1 MITPE
6 QFKRACGTL
15 LGIVNKQSAVSAK
28 ANLGDK
34 STMEALS
41 DASGQLNDDTLRVLV
56 MGKFSSG
63 KSTFLNA
70 LMGQKLLPAKPTPT
84 TAVIGEIVYSDAAE
98 ATLYPKKGYAGGNK
112 PFSIKIDE
120 LSKYIVID
128 HTIPTTDKKKAENP
142 FSKIVIKYP
151 LTICKHGIMFVD
163 SPGLDDPTCHDTI
176 TKDYL
181 PTADAILYCMN
192 SSQAFSAADK
202 AEIERLISLGYKSI
216 IFVLTYYDVLL
227 YNDEMNGTNDAE
239 EAKRHYTQQLS
250 KYTDLGENG
259 IFFVGSL
266 PALNAK
272 LNNKPALLERS
283 NFPPLERRLD
293 EILFN
298 EKGRMKLLKALY
310 STRRVNR
317 TTSQHLTDLI
327 EIANSDKTGLSA
339 RIHDAQNKLNQAQ
352 SKANEIL
359 NQFRYSSA
367 SIITGAKDRGRHF
380 FLSEILPNISTWTE
394 GFTPNEDQSI
404 SMWHPKRTG
413 AAFTE
418 GCIKHVQSCIETK
431 MAEWCDSKLV
441 NGYVIPQLKNLTAQ
455 QNANL
460 EAYEE
465 DLKKVR
471 TTLHLSLDGETINDE
486 ENVGKTNRILSS
498 IAGFFGGGIGG
509 AISGATMG
517 WQGLVPTLVAQLIG
531 GIILG
536 IVSLFTPVGWPA
548 LIITLVLSTLAG
560 GGIAA
565 SGIEGKIKKK
575 IAEKMREEL
584 SNQQETIASDIGS
597 SVSGVLDKI
606 QIAVANG
613 LNAPVE
619 QFKQVLAEAKK
630 TVDAE
635 SSDIQNR
642 VSKYSQL
649 RKENNELANDMD
661 SFAQS
666 LNA

>member
-15 LGIVNKQSAVSAK
+15 LGIVNKQSAISAQ
-28 ANLGDK
+28 ASLGDK
-34 STMEALS
+34 TAMESLTEA
-41 DASGQLNDDTLRVLV
+41 GQQLNEDTLRVLV

-84 TAVIGEIVYSDAAE
+84 TAVIGEIVYSDNAG
-98 ATLYPKKGYAGGNK
+98 ATLFPKKGYAGGNK
-112 PFSIKIDE
+112 PFCIKVEE

-128 HTIPTTDKKKAENP
+128 HTVPQTDKKKVENP
-142 FSKIVIKYP
+142 FQKILIKYP
-151 LTICKHGIMFVD
+151 LAICKHGIMFVD

-202 AEIERLISLGYKSI
+202 VEIERLISLGYKSI

-227 YNDEMNGTNDAE
+227 YNDEMNGTIDAE
-239 EAKRHYTQQLS
+239 DAKRHYIKQLS

-272 LNNKPALLERS
+272 LNNKPELLIRS
-283 NFPPLERRLD
+283 NFPPLEKRLE

-327 EIANSDKTGLSA
+327 EVANSDRSGLSE
-339 RIHDAQNKLNQAQ
+339 RIHSAQTKLNQAQ
-352 SKANEIL
+352 AKANEIL
-359 NQFRYSSA
+359 SQFRFSSS
-367 SIITGAKDRGRHF
+367 SIINGAKDRGRHF
-380 FLSEILPNISTWTE
+380 FLSEILPNIAAWTSE
-394 GFTPNEDQSI
+394 FTPNEDQSI

-418 GCIKHVQSCIETK
+418 GCIKYVQSRIETK
-431 MAEWCDSKLV
+431 MAEWCDKQLV
-441 NGYVIPQLKNLTAQ
+441 NGYVLPQLETLTKQ

-460 EAYEE
+460 ESYEE

-471 TTLHLSLDGETINDE
+471 TTLNLSLDSDAINE
-486 ENVGKTNRILSS
+486 EESAGKANRIVSA
-498 IAGFFGGGIGG
+498 IAGAFLNPASLVTGGAFGWKGLVASLVATLVGGI
-509 AISGATMG
+509 
-517 WQGLVPTLVAQLIG
+517 V
-531 GIILG
+531 LG

-548 LIITLVLSTLAG
+548 LIITWILAALTG
-560 GGIAA
+560 GAFVG
-565 SGIEGKIKKK
+565 GNIESNIKKK
-575 IAEKMREEL
+575 IAEKMKEEL
-584 SNQQETIASDIGS
+584 SKQQESVPANIGTTVSD
-597 SVSGVLDKI
+597 VLDKV
-606 QIAVANG
+606 QNAVASG

-619 QFKQVLAEAKK
+619 QFKKLLSEAQKSVNAEGSEIQAR
-630 TVDAE
+630 VAE
-635 SSDIQNR
+635 Y
-642 VSKYSQL
+642 SKL
-649 RKENNELANDMD
+649 RSENTALANDMD